1 MNREEMERQRRRKI
15 ARIKKRKRQ
24 ARIRGIVL
32 LIVIFVVFGGVFRK
46 LKSMASSGDEGGG
59 NQVEWFVLKN
69 LDALNPARAYTP
81 EEVGNLTNNIIN
93 DRIDIHLAKGQ
104 NHITR
109 ASSYAYDA
117 GEISEIIEGKRE
129 YTGDKKIAFLT
140 FDDGP
145 NHKISPQMLDI
156 LKEKDAHATFFV
168 VGRNVGEKTR
178 DVLLR
183 ELTEGH
189 AIALHSYS
197 HDYHKL
203 YPGRV
208 ANAAAVEGEAA
219 KAQKALQDVLGKSF
233 HSGVWRYPGG
243 HMSWKGLDASD
254 QELKDMNISWIDWNA
269 LTGDAEPAKRRPTTP
284 EGLVEFL
291 KKSMPKNDD
300 ASVIVILMHDAET
313 KQLSADA
320 LPHVIDALRAD
331 GYSFGI
337 LK

>member
-129 YTGDKKIAFLT
+129 YTGGKKIAFLT

-219 KAQKALQDVLGKSF
+219 KAQKALQDVLGKNF

-254 QELKDMNISWIDWNA
+254 QKLKDMDISWIDWNA
-269 LTGDAEPAKRRPTTP
+269 LTGDAEPASRRPTTP
-284 EGLVEFL
+284 QGLVEFL

-331 GYSFGI
+331 GYSFGV

>member
-254 QELKDMNISWIDWNA
+254 QKLKDMNISWIDWNA

>member
-254 QELKDMNISWIDWNA
+254 QKLKDMDISWIDWNA

-320 LPHVIDALRAD
+320 LPHVIDVLRAD

>member
-46 LKSMASSGDEGGG
+46 LKSMASSGDEEGG

-183 ELTEGH
+183 ELTDGH

-208 ANAAAVEGEAA
+208 ANAAAVEGEAS
-219 KAQKALQDVLGKSF
+219 KTQKALQDVLGKSF

-254 QELKDMNISWIDWNA
+254 KKLKDMDISWIDWNA

-331 GYSFGI
+331 GYSFGV